1 MLTRIDTYSSNG
13 WIFFAPPAN
22 RSSTSITTQGHIGVI
37 QQYEIS
43 HNISVEQETYFIE
56 KHDNEHKTMES
67 NGSIIYYTTQK
78 LLGADE
84 VLRDES

>member
-1 MLTRIDTYSSNG
+1 MV
-13 WIFFAPPAN
+13 
-22 RSSTSITTQGHIGVI
+22 VI

-56 KHDNEHKTMES
+56 KHDNDHKNMES
-67 NGSIIYYTTQK
+67 NGSIIYYTIQK

-84 VLRDES
+84 VLRDESWQGRDTII